1 MEAEILVSLVVV
13 LLPLS
18 FISERFSNFFK
29 LILPSE
35 GKFGF
40 GNLRHKEDDAKKEK
54 IRERKIFLIS
64 LLSGE
69 IVAFALKADLFQII
83 ENGKIGWNQ
92 NSNGLLW
99 IVGCLFTGFFL
110 SWGSKFWHDLLG
122 ILFEVKNLRKAYA
135 QEKTAQ
141 VKRESAETNP
151 VIETAPE
158 TVSEEKP
165 PKEAKKNLKE
175 DPVTLKRIENL
186 HPKIRKEAK
195 EIYKNILERNVSVRF
210 TDTLRTFKE
219 QENLYA
225 KGRTKSGKIVTHAKA
240 GGSYHNY
247 GLAIDFCL
255 MLKGGKEVSWDR
267 NKDTDADNKKD
278 WDEVVAAFK
287 HFGWEWGGD
296 WSNFKD
302 YPHFQKT
309 LGYSTAELFKKFNNK
324 ELDSE
329 GFVKK

>member
-29 LILPSE
+29 LLLPSS

-54 IRERKIFLIS
+54 VRERKIFLIS

-141 VKRESAETNP
+141 VKRESAE
-151 VIETAPE
+151 IAPE
-158 TVSEEKP
+158 VEETETETETKEKP
-165 PKEAKKNLKE
+165 PKKEPKTKLKE
-175 DPVTLKRIENL
+175 DSVTLKRIGNL

-195 EIYKNILERNVSVRF
+195 DIYKNILERNVSVRF
-210 TDTLRTFKE
+210 TDTLRTF
-219 QENLYA
+219 
-225 KGRTKSGKIVTHAKA
+225 
-240 GGSYHNY
+240 
-247 GLAIDFCL
+247 
-255 MLKGGKEVSWDR
+255 
-267 NKDTDADNKKD
+267 
-278 WDEVVAAFK
+278 
-287 HFGWEWGGD
+287 
-296 WSNFKD
+296 
-302 YPHFQKT
+302 
-309 LGYSTAELFKKFNNK
+309 
-324 ELDSE
+324 
-329 GFVKK
+329 